1 MLTLR
6 YSNKMSMN
14 NTANIRKLFK
24 TAKFYGYILIKE

>member
-1 MLTLR
+1 
-6 YSNKMSMN
+6 MSMN